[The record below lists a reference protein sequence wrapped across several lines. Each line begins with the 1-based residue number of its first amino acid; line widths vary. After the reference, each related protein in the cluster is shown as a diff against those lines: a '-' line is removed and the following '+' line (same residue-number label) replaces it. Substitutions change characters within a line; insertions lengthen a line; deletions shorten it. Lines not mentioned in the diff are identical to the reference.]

1 MKKIK
6 SSIKSTERNKRPSIR
21 MNLKSTDK
29 SLQLTNHPINS
40 FADFYEKIFDAI
52 PIPIFVK
59 DRSHRW
65 ILLNKSMCDLQ
76 DKKKEELL
84 NKNDYDFFPIN
95 QSDELH
101 ALEEQI
107 FNGRTPLFVEEFTLR
122 NGKESYVLIKKTVI
136 TDDND
141 NDYLVGGCI
150 DITQRKKAE
159 MQIEES
165 ERRFRSLVQNSPDI
179 ITILSNGAKIK
190 YVTPSFLRI
199 LGFDE
204 TDVAAS
210 SSIYNFIHIDD
221 VFSVQQK
228 MGEILRSPNQP
239 VQVVFKAITKSGS
252 WVILDSTITN
262 FAKDP
267 AVNGIVINASDI
279 TKLSNQTAEINRMNL
294 LLESDNIEL
303 KAALKKET
311 KARVDLKIVDFDEFH
326 RVYPDEESCYLYLSN
341 MKWKNAYECKRCLNP
356 KFSKGK
362 YPYSRRCTI
371 CGFDESPVAGTI
383 FSNQKFSISKGFYM
397 AFLIAAQNKIT
408 SRQLSTM
415 VSLRKDTCATFKRNF
430 LKIYTA
436 QKNVTQLENG
446 WESLLLHSINKSKK
460 AIKKP

>member
-6 SSIKSTERNKRPSIR
+6 SSLKSTDGHKTSPVPG
-21 MNLKSTDK
+21 NLKSTNEP
-29 SLQLTNHPINS
+29 SQPNNHPLNS
-40 FADFYEKIFDAI
+40 FTDFYEKIFDAL

-65 ILLNKSMCDLQ
+65 ILLNKSLCDLQ

-84 NKNDYDFFPIN
+84 NRNDYDFFPKS

-107 FNGRTPLFVEEFTLR
+107 FNSRTPMSVEEFTLR

-136 TDDND
+136 TDDSN
-141 NDYLVGGCI
+141 NDYIVGGCI

-159 MQIEES
+159 MLIEES

-179 ITILSNGAKIK
+179 ITILSSDAKIK
-190 YVTPSFLRI
+190 YVTPSFFRI
-199 LGFDE
+199 LGFDKR
-204 TDVAAS
+204 DVAAS
-210 SSIYNFIHIDD
+210 SIYSFIHIDD
-221 VFSVQQK
+221 VFTVQQK
-228 MGEILRSPNQP
+228 IGEIIKSPNQP
-239 VQVVFKAITKSGS
+239 VQVVFKAITKLGG
-252 WVILDSTITN
+252 WVILDSTIIN
-262 FAKDP
+262 FTQDP

-279 TKLSNQTAEINRMNL
+279 TKLSNQTSEINRMNL
-294 LLESDNIEL
+294 LLEKDNIEL
-303 KAALKKET
+303 KTALKKET

-326 RVYPDEESCYLYLSN
+326 KVYPDEESCYLYLSN
-341 MKWKNAYECKRCLNP
+341 TKWKNAYQCKRCLNP

-362 YPYSRRCTI
+362 YPYSRRCTK

-383 FSNQKFSISKGFYM
+383 FTNQKFSVSKGFYM

-430 LKIYTA
+430 LKIYNV

-446 WESLLLHSINKSKK
+446 WESLLLHSISKSKK
-460 AIKKP
+460 TIKKR

>member
-6 SSIKSTERNKRPSIR
+6 PTLKSTEGTKTPAIR
-21 MNLKSTDK
+21 VNLKSTNK
-29 SLQLTNHPINS
+29 SLQPTSHPLNS
-40 FADFYEKIFDAI
+40 FTDFYEKIFDAI

-65 ILLNKSMCDLQ
+65 ILLNKSMCELQ

-84 NKNDYDFFPIN
+84 NKNDYDFFPKN

-107 FNGRTPLFVEEFTLR
+107 FNSRTPLSVEEFTLR
-122 NGKESYVLIKKTVI
+122 NDKESYVLIKKTVI
-136 TDDND
+136 TDDNN
-141 NDYLVGGCI
+141 NDYIVGGCV

-179 ITILSNGAKIK
+179 ITILSSQAKIK

-199 LGFDE
+199 LGFDKQ
-204 TDVAAS
+204 DVAAA
-210 SSIYNFIHIDD
+210 SIYSFIHIDD
-221 VFSVQQK
+221 VFIVHQK
-228 MGEILRSPNQP
+228 ISEIIKSPNQP
-239 VQVVFKAITKSGS
+239 VQVTFKATTKSGG

-262 FAKDP
+262 FTQDT

-279 TKLSNQTAEINRMNL
+279 TKLSNQTNEINRMNL
-294 LLESDNIEL
+294 LLEKDNIEL

-326 RVYPDEESCYLYLSN
+326 KVYPDEESCYLYLSN
-341 MKWKNAYECKRCLNP
+341 MKWKNAYECKRCLNS

-362 YPYSRRCTI
+362 YPYSRRCTV

-383 FSNQKFSISKGFYM
+383 FTNQKFSISKGFYM

-408 SRQLSTM
+408 SQQLSAM
-415 VSLRKDTCATFKRNF
+415 LSLRKDTCATFKRNF
-430 LKIYTA
+430 LKIYKL
-436 QKNVTQLENG
+436 QKNVPQLENG
-446 WESLLLHSINKSKK
+446 WESLLLHPINKAKK
-460 AIKKP
+460 SIKKQ